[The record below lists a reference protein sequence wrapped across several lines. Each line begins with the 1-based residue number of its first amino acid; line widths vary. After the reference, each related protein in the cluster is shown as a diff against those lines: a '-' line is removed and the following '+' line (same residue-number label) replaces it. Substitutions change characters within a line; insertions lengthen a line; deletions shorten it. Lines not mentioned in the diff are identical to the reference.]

1 VNKTIKYLAAI
12 AAILIGFCCTAQN
25 FQPRIMVIPYTK
37 DGEDIRTVL
46 DNDANRR
53 LAITKVQQAL
63 DTKGYNTVDF
73 IGKLNSARDNHLFT
87 SDNQTDI
94 KSQIIE
100 MSGCDIYVVVE
111 ISGLSDNDGS
121 AASVTLSSYD
131 VSTGNSLSSAVGNS
145 GKFFTNDMAHLTSR
159 AVDKC
164 MDDFVSG
171 MDARF
176 AVIEKTGH
184 SVLLDL
190 SFADGSSNNMD
201 AEVGNPKTA
210 LSDMLENWVSKN
222 SMNGNYHI
230 QGKTSLKMIFDEVN
244 IPLRDMNNNIY
255 SSNKFSSDLS
265 KYLKTLGLSS
275 SQEVKGGVI
284 YVTIN

>member
-1 VNKTIKYLAAI
+1 VNKYFKYLVAA
-12 AAILIGFCCTAQN
+12 ATLLAGFCCTAQN
-25 FQPRIMVIPYTK
+25 FQPRIMVIPFTK

-53 LAITKVQQAL
+53 IAITKVEQAL
-63 DTKGYNTVDF
+63 DAKGYNTVSF

-100 MSGCDIYVVVE
+100 MSGCDIYVIVE
-111 ISGLSDNDGS
+111 VDAQSDNDGS
-121 AASVTLSSYD
+121 AVSVTLSAYD
-131 VSTGNSLSSAVGNS
+131 VSTANSLSSAVGNS
-145 GKFFTNDMAHLTSR
+145 GKFFTNDLGHLTSK
-159 AVDKC
+159 AVDKG
-164 MDDFVSG
+164 MDDFVPG
-171 MDARF
+171 MEARF
-176 AVIEKTGH
+176 AVIEKNGN
-184 SVLLDL
+184 SVLLDI

-201 AEVGNPKTA
+201 AEIGDPKTA
-210 LSDMLENWVSKN
+210 LSDRLENWVSKN
-222 SMNGNYHI
+222 AMNGNYHI
-230 QGKTSLKMIFDEVN
+230 QGKTSLKMIFDEVK

-255 SSNKFSSDLS
+255 SSNKFSSDFS

-275 SQEVKGGVI
+275 VQQVKGGVI